1 MNELR
6 TFMTKKKKYRVH
18 HDVFTLHLVPWTLC
32 FKTTQNLM
40 LMVKTNFQS
49 LPEFI
54 NVFLFLLLLLF
65 FQSNTKILPLLSKSC
80 LPIFHLSS
88 MNGSMLTS
96 GRQWQVI
103 RPNSWSWVQVPPCL
117 HGFLLHVGRRTKS
130 TWKKKWNFRLLLTG
144 EFHKTYV
151 MHVYFHCESSLW
163 NLPKAFDQ
171 CEIFSC
177 YNHAFLSKNRNKAME

>member
-1 MNELR
+1 
-6 TFMTKKKKYRVH
+6 
-18 HDVFTLHLVPWTLC
+18 
-32 FKTTQNLM
+32 
-40 LMVKTNFQS
+40 MVKTNFQS

-130 TWKKKWNFRLLLTG
+130 IYMEEKMKFPFVRRISQDIRDACV
-144 EFHKTYV
+144 F
-151 MHVYFHCESSLW
+151 SLW
-163 NLPKAFDQ
+163 IVSLKSAKSFWFDGIMRY
-171 CEIFSC
+171 C
-177 YNHAFLSKNRNKAME
+177 K